1 MAEILFF
8 GRLSD
13 LSGPLVMDLP
23 REVKTTDDLRQWLS
37 KTYPALTAALEQST
51 NRVAV
56 NKVMI
61 TQTMAITNADEIAF
75 MSPLSGG

>member
-8 GRLSD
+8 GSLSD
-13 LSGPLVMDLP
+13 LSGPLALDLP
-23 REVKTTDDLRQWLS
+23 REVKTTDDLRLWLS
-37 KTYPALTAALEQST
+37 KTYPALTAALAKKT
-51 NRVAV
+51 NRIAV

-61 TQTMAITNADEIAF
+61 TQTVAITNTDEIAF

>member
-37 KTYPALTAALEQST
+37 KTYPALTAALEQNT

-56 NKVMI
+56 NKIMI